1 MTLTRKFFSAAA
13 LILFVSLACS
23 GAGELPSVPT
33 ATVAPPP
40 PAVPA
45 KPPKAPGSTPPGNLQ
60 PATVVQVVD
69 GDTIELVDGRRVRYI
84 GINTPERDQPYY
96 KEATDSNRQLVE
108 RKQVQLEFDVDTFDQ
123 YGRTL
128 AYVWV
133 DGLLANVEIVR
144 RGFAN
149 VYTVP
154 PNVRYEADF
163 RAAERSA
170 REAGR
175 GLWAGADLP
184 LRILQIQANAPGSDN
199 ENPNGEWVEIANQ
212 GASPVSMRE
221 FTLKDEANHIY
232 KFGDFTLPPGAQFK
246 LFSGVGRDSST
257 KLYWGLVND
266 SVWNNDSDT
275 AFLRDATGALVDS
288 YTY

>member
-1 MTLTRKFFSAAA
+1 MRVVLKHFIAVA
-13 LILFVSLACS
+13 LFLLGSLACA
-23 GAGELPSVPT
+23 GVGELPSAPTPT
-33 ATVAPPP
+33 AAPPP

-45 KPPKAPGSTPPGNLQ
+45 KPPKAPGLTPPGNLQ
-60 PATVVQVVD
+60 SAAVARVID

-96 KEATDSNRQLVE
+96 KEATDSNRQLVAG
-108 RKQVQLEFDVDTFDQ
+108 KQIQLEFDVDTFDQ

-133 DGLLANVEIVR
+133 DGLLANLEIVR

-154 PNVRYEADF
+154 PNVRYEANF
-163 RAAERSA
+163 RAAEQDA
-170 REAGR
+170 RKASR
-175 GLWAGADLP
+175 GLWAGAGLP
-184 LRILQIQANAPGSDN
+184 LKILQIHANAPGNDN
-199 ENPNGEWVEIANQ
+199 ENPNGEWIEIANQ
-212 GASPVSMRE
+212 GASPVSMRG

-232 KFGDFTLPPGAQFK
+232 KFGDFTLPPGVQFK
-246 LFSGVGRDSST
+246 LFSGVGRDTST

-266 SVWNNDSDT
+266 SVWNNNSDT